1 MVTLSIGLATLL
13 LLAFALRLVWL
24 RTCPHFAD
32 AAELGAWM
40 KTHDV
45 ERVVIRHGQ
54 LTVAERSAPAPEVPA
69 DVRTDE
75 STKHIDDEINEALG
89 VFAREQK
96 RGHA

>member
-1 MVTLSIGLATLL
+1 MG
-13 LLAFALRLVWL
+13 FGLRLVWL
-24 RTCPHFAD
+24 RSRPHFAT
-32 AAELGAWM
+32 AEDLGTWM

-54 LTVAERSAPAPEVPA
+54 LTVAERAAPAPEVPP